1 MITLDF
7 LSPLEYDIIDMKIIN
22 AKEEDLKRILE
33 LQKICYKQQA
43 EIYNDYSI
51 PPLKQTYKEIRKECN
66 KRTVLKAVIDNKI
79 IGSVRAY
86 EEKGTC
92 YIGRL
97 IVHPEYQNKCIGSKL
112 LHEIE
117 NQFKNTERYEL
128 FTGHRSK
135 KNIYLYGKS
144 GYKIF
149 KKEKIN
155 DSLSLVYLKF

>member
-1 MITLDF
+1 
-7 LSPLEYDIIDMKIIN
+7 MKITN
-22 AKEEDLKRILE
+22 AKEEDLKRILK
-33 LQKICYKQQA
+33 LQKICYKQEA

-51 PPLKQTYKEIRKECN
+51 PPLKQTYKEIIEECN
-66 KRTVLKAVIDNKI
+66 DKTVLKAVIDNKI

-97 IVHPEYQNKCIGSKL
+97 IVHPKYQNKGFGSKL

-117 NQFKNTERYEL
+117 SKFKNTKKYEL
-128 FTGHRSK
+128 FTGHKSK
-135 KNIYLYGKS
+135 KNIYLYEKS

-155 DSLSLVYLKF
+155 DSLSLVYLEKYKKKDL